1 MAATMSDASRQPY
14 WLLRRRDQATV
25 AVLVV
30 VALAA
35 TFGWWMAHGGW
46 SNRLVDV
53 DRAEPRTAN
62 FEVDVNTADC
72 AEVMQLPGIGSK
84 LAQRIIESRET
95 DGPFTSV
102 DDLRRVKGIGK
113 KVMERIR
120 LYVRVAQA
128 TSNPDRQVP

>member
-1 MAATMSDASRQPY
+1 MAATMADASHHPY

-35 TFGWWMAHGGW
+35 MFGWWMVHGGW

-53 DRAEPRTAN
+53 DRAEPRTAT
-62 FEVDVNTADC
+62 FEVDVNTADR
-72 AEVMQLPGIGSK
+72 AELMQLPGIGPK

-95 DGPFTSV
+95 DGPFASH
-102 DDLRRVKGIGK
+102 DDLRRVRGIGK
-113 KVMERIR
+113 KVLAGIR
-120 LYVRVAQA
+120 PYLRPTDGDA
-128 TSNPDRQVP
+128 NKGGP